1 MNSIFG
7 RINTNKSQIN
17 QKLFN
22 QSLDALSVFPKVKT
36 EFCIEKHIGFGQ
48 ILFPP
53 CTNTG
58 IRRSTYRIVSDSKLY
73 NSQELISLLNLTG
86 NNIDDSAIILNAYEK
101 WGKDCVKYFLGD
113 FAFAIWNSEKEE
125 LFCARDHLGVKPFHY
140 FFNDKSF
147 VFSSVISAILVQED
161 IRFTVDDQYIAD
173 SISFVKSEKF
183 RTNYIEIK
191 KLPPASCLFLK
202 NNKLEINPYWE
213 LKTQETIQKNDSEII
228 EDFKTLLFEAVKCR
242 VENNSISTELSGGI
256 DSSSITA
263 IASQFSEVKTFSH
276 VLPDHLLGKIYPY
289 KDERVLINLLDD
301 YCKIKDRYLITSE
314 NNSLLQAI
322 QESVTDYKG
331 IFQQNFGIFSDQLY
345 QQASKVNSSVLL
357 SGFGGDELVTS
368 RSMGYISELASNNQW
383 KELKEDLKNQK
394 INKYRYFK
402 TLLKYYLKIKVPFI
416 YKLIAF
422 DRNKSPFWIS
432 KFENLAINKAF
443 SEKLKIK
450 ERFLTFYK
458 KSGNLPLQENAIERI
473 THPHVSQ
480 RLEYCS
486 LIARSYGIEYRYP
499 LLDIRLIEFYQSMP
513 TRLKARDGIGR
524 FAIRKAV
531 EGIVPEKIQ
540 WRNDK
545 SGATIPSVFMR
556 MIHDKEQIL
565 ELINRA
571 KNNTAVKKYI
581 DLEEYEQWFD
591 KLCHRSEKKQEH
603 VNPGAFYN
611 YLKLIIFIEK
621 NPSLFA

>member
-1 MNSIFG
+1 
-7 RINTNKSQIN
+7 
-17 QKLFN
+17 
-22 QSLDALSVFPKVKT
+22 
-36 EFCIEKHIGFGQ
+36 
-48 ILFPP
+48 
-53 CTNTG
+53 
-58 IRRSTYRIVSDSKLY
+58 
-73 NSQELISLLNLTG
+73 
-86 NNIDDSAIILNAYEK
+86 
-101 WGKDCVKYFLGD
+101 
-113 FAFAIWNSEKEE
+113 
-125 LFCARDHLGVKPFHY
+125 VKPFHY

-147 VFSSVISAILVQED
+147 VFSSDISAILVQED

-276 VLPDHLLGKIYPY
+276 VLPDHLLGKIYPL
-289 KDERVLINLLDD
+289 KDERTYINLLDD
-301 YCKIKDRYLITSE
+301 YCKIKDRYFISSE
-314 NNSLLQAI
+314 NNSLLHAI
-322 QESVTDYKG
+322 KENVFDYKG
-331 IFQQNFGIFSDQLY
+331 ITQQNFGIFSDQLY
-345 QQASKVNSSVLL
+345 QQASKVNTSILL

-368 RSMGYISELASNNQW
+368 RSLGYLSELASNNQW
-383 KELKEDLKNQK
+383 KELKKDLKNQK
-394 INKYRYFK
+394 INSYRYFK

-416 YKLIAF
+416 YNLIAF
-422 DRNKSPFWIS
+422 NKDKSSFWIE

-443 SEKLKIK
+443 SKKLEIK
-450 ERFLTFYK
+450 ERHLTFYK
-458 KSGNLPLQENAIERI
+458 KSGNVSLQENAIERI
-473 THPHVSQ
+473 CHSHVSQ

-486 LIARSYGIEYRYP
+486 LIARKYGIEYRYP

-513 TRLKARDGIGR
+513 SRLKAQDGIGR
-524 FAIRKAV
+524 FAIRKAI

-571 KNNTAVKKYI
+571 KNNEAVKKYI
-581 DLEEYEQWFD
+581 DLEEYEHWFY
-591 KLCHRSEKKQEH
+591 KLCQRSDNKQVN

-611 YLKLIIFIEK
+611 YLKLILFIET
-621 NPSLFA
+621 NPSLFE

>member
-22 QSLDALSVFPKVKT
+22 QSIDALSVFPKVKT
-36 EFCIEKHIGFGQ
+36 EFCIEKNVGFGQ

-53 CTNTG
+53 YTNAG
-58 IRRSTYRIVSDSKLY
+58 IKKSTYRIVSDSKLY
-73 NSQELISLLNLTG
+73 NSHELISLLNLTG
-86 NNIDDSAIILNAYEK
+86 DNIEDADVIVKAYEK

-125 LFCARDHLGVKPFHY
+125 LFCARDHLGIKPFYY

-147 VFSSVISAILVQED
+147 VFCSDISSILAQED
-161 IRFTVDDQYIAD
+161 LKFTVDEQYIAD
-173 SISFVKSEKF
+173 SISILNSEKY
-183 RTNYIEIK
+183 RTNYIEIN
-191 KLPPASCLFLK
+191 KLPPASCMFLK

-276 VLPDHLLGKIYPY
+276 VLPDHLLGKIYPL
-289 KDERVLINLLDD
+289 KDERTYINLLDD
-301 YCKIKDRYLITSE
+301 YCKIKDRYFISSE
-314 NNSLLQAI
+314 NNSLLHAI
-322 QESVTDYKG
+322 KENVFDYKG
-331 IFQQNFGIFSDQLY
+331 ITQQNFGIFSDQLY
-345 QQASKVNSSVLL
+345 QQASKVNTSILL

-368 RSMGYISELASNNQW
+368 RSLGYLSELASNNQW
-383 KELKEDLKNQK
+383 KELKKDLKNQK
-394 INKYRYFK
+394 INSYRYFK

-416 YKLIAF
+416 YNLIAF
-422 DRNKSPFWIS
+422 NKDKSSFWIE

-443 SEKLKIK
+443 SKKLEIK
-450 ERFLTFYK
+450 ERHLTFYK
-458 KSGNLPLQENAIERI
+458 KSGNVSLQENAIERI
-473 THPHVSQ
+473 CHSHVSQ

-486 LIARSYGIEYRYP
+486 LIARKYGIEYRYP

-513 TRLKARDGIGR
+513 SRLKAQDGIGR
-524 FAIRKAV
+524 FAIRKAI

-571 KNNTAVKKYI
+571 KNNEAVKKYI
-581 DLEEYEQWFD
+581 DLEEYEHWFY
-591 KLCHRSEKKQEH
+591 KLCQRSDNKQVN

-611 YLKLIIFIEK
+611 YLKLILFIET
-621 NPSLFA
+621 NPSLFE